1 MQCIICDN
9 ITEPFTDTQMGVETY
24 HCTHCAVIF
33 KDPKI
38 HENFTTQKQR
48 YDLHENSA
56 DDAGYRNY
64 FQQFLDFVLPQM
76 KTPVTALDFGCGR
89 STLLCDML
97 AEQGIASEAYDPIYH
112 PDMAYK
118 NKQYDLITSVE
129 VFEHLHDPMAV
140 FKALISHL
148 KPGGTLA
155 IRTEFSYSQKEAYLQ
170 WYYRRDPTH
179 VVFFTPRTFETMCE
193 RVGVRY
199 VGDNG
204 KNMVL
209 VSTQ

>member
-76 KTPVTALDFGCGR
+76 DTPVTALDFGCGR

-155 IRTEFSYSQKEAYLQ
+155 IRTEFSCSQKEAYLQ